1 MDIML
6 RLKLKRCIILFVV
19 ICLLS
24 FSTYAYESNI
34 YSIDKLEIIQMDMS
48 DKDKE
53 RYILSENNFGYY
65 IEVNLTGYKKLYRV
79 NISLYYDMKIQKYKN
94 LVNEEYETLDRVKV
108 YDNSKYLEDVELSEA
123 SKLLGEVD
131 LREYLERVKIQSII
145 PQITGVNYKG
155 GYDLL
160 ENNEIVSNNSK
171 FVITDYNLEYDKTI
185 NDFCIVGF
193 YGYFL
198 TK

>member
-1 MDIML
+1 MGIML

-24 FSTYAYESNI
+24 FSTYAYES
-34 YSIDKLEIIQMDMS
+34 SIDKLEIIQMDMS

-145 PQITGVNYKG
+145 PRITGVNYEG

>member
-1 MDIML
+1 MGIML

-24 FSTYAYESNI
+24 FSTYAYES
-34 YSIDKLEIIQMDMS
+34 SIDKLEIIQMDMS

-145 PQITGVNYKG
+145 PQITGVYYKG
-155 GYDLL
+155 VYDLL

-171 FVITDYNLEYDKTI
+171 FVITDYNFEYDKTI